1 MNPKDLEKARWFA
14 FCYRLA
20 RGAHAKLWHREVYAY
35 VPELAGTAPEVW
47 LTTVMQLAK
56 S

>member
-1 MNPKDLEKARWFA
+1 MNFEDLKRARWFA

-20 RGAHAKLWHREVYAY
+20 RGAHLKLWHQEVYAY
-35 VPELAGTAPEVW
+35 VPSLQGTAPEVW
-47 LTTVMQLAK
+47 LSTVMQMAK